1 MGGMIIKDLK
11 LLVWLTQ
18 LGLSIALP
26 LAGFVLLAL
35 WLRNTFSLGN
45 WVLWVGIV
53 IGVISAI
60 DGLIQ
65 SLRILD
71 RLSKK
76 KEDSPPPVSYNDH
89 D

>member
-1 MGGMIIKDLK
+1 MAMKDLK

-18 LGLSIALP
+18 LGLSTSLP
-26 LAGFVLLAL
+26 LAGFVFLAL
-35 WLRNTFSLGN
+35 WLRNTFSLGS
-45 WVLWVGIV
+45 WVLWVGII
-53 IGVISAI
+53 IGVIAAV
-60 DGLIQ
+60 DGLLQ

-71 RLSKK
+71 RLSNK

>member
-71 RLSKK
+71 RQSKK